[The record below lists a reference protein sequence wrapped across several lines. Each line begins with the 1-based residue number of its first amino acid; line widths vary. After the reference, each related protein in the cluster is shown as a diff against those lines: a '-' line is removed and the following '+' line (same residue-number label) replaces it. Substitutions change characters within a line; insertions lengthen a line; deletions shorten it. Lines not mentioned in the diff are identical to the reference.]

1 MFDDRQYC
9 NYGDSERGSSNLEN
23 NRREG
28 VEMSFDI
35 DDAKSRAKDIKDYA
49 DELADSI
56 DELWD
61 AYLEVSKER
70 DELLERVKELEGAD
84 ERSM

>member
-1 MFDDRQYC
+1 
-9 NYGDSERGSSNLEN
+9 
-23 NRREG
+23 
-28 VEMSFDI
+28 MSLDV

-49 DELADSI
+49 DELADNI

-70 DELLERVKELEGAD
+70 DELLERVKELEAAN
-84 ERSM
+84 ERAL

>member
-1 MFDDRQYC
+1 MFDDRRYC
-9 NYGDSERGSSNLEN
+9 NYSDSERSSSNLEN
-23 NRREG
+23 NRREV
-28 VEMSFDI
+28 VEMSVDI

>member
-1 MFDDRQYC
+1 MFDDCRYC
-9 NYGDSERGSSNLEN
+9 NHGNSERGGRYLEN
-23 NRREG
+23 NRRKV

-35 DDAKSRAKDIKDYA
+35 NDAKSRAKDIKDYA

-56 DELWD
+56 DDLWD

-70 DELLERVKELEGAD
+70 DELLERVKELEG
-84 ERSM
+84 EK